1 VWTRQQLEFVADRTR
16 NELLGRAWPIVV
28 RLFNGVREITY
39 KELTAELFG
48 ELHAHLASEDA
59 TKEETQRQ
67 FRGRF

>member
-1 VWTRQQLEFVADRTR
+1 
-16 NELLGRAWPIVV
+16 V

-59 TKEETQRQ
+59 TKAETQRQ